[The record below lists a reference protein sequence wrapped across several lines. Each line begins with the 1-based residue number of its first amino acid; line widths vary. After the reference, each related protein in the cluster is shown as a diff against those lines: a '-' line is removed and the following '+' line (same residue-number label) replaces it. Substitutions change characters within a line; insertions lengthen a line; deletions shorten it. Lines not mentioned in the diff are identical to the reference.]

1 MIDKALVDILL
12 CPENRARLRLVEGPA
27 LEKLNAAI
35 AAGQIRTRR
44 GPVVCNPLEMGL
56 LRDDNA
62 VLYPIVDGIPM
73 LLVDEGIVVPAGV
86 F

>member
-1 MIDKALVDILL
+1 MIDKALVEILL
-12 CPENRARLRLVEGPA
+12 CPENRARLRLVEGTA

-44 GPVVCNPLEMGL
+44 GPLVRAPLERGL
-56 LRDDNA
+56 LREDNA
-62 VLYPIVDGIPM
+62 VLYPILDGIPM
-73 LLVDEGIVVPAGV
+73 LLIDEGIAVPPGV